1 MHHKAGTSHAH
12 GEAPQT
18 AGRTIR
24 SWARFYDAASW
35 LLSLGRAPAVRKMT
49 VEMAAA
55 ALGESVLD
63 VGCGT
68 GSLAIALKAKV
79 GASGEVR
86 GIDAS
91 PEMIEVARR
100 KAAKHALSRAEGAG
114 SDAGFEVALI
124 EEMPFPDGRFDLVV
138 SSFMLHHLPEDVKRK
153 GLAEV
158 RRVLKPGGRFLAVDF
173 GQTGTSVIGHLL
185 SVLGHGHGHASMEAL
200 QPALEEAGFTDVE
213 TGRTKYRSVAY
224 LRGKAG

>member
-1 MHHKAGTSHAH
+1 MHHEAGTSHAH

-35 LLSLGRAPAVRKMT
+35 LLSFGRAPAIKKMI

-55 ALGESVLD
+55 APGEAVLD

-68 GSLAIALKAKV
+68 GSLAIALKAKG

-91 PEMIEVARR
+91 PEMIEQSRR
-100 KAAKHALSRAEGAG
+100 KAAKQGA
-114 SDAGFEVALI
+114 AVEFVVAPI
-124 EEMPFPDGRFDLVV
+124 EELPFPEARFDLVV
-138 SSFMLHHLPEDVKRK
+138 SSFMLHHLPDGVKRK

-173 GQTGTSVIGHLL
+173 GGTSQSVIGHLL
-185 SVLGHGHGHASMEAL
+185 SVLGHSHGHASLAAQLPVM
-200 QPALEEAGFTDVE
+200 EEAGFTDVE
-213 TGRTKYRSVAY
+213 AGVTKYRSVAF
-224 LRGKAG
+224 LRGQAPG

>member
-1 MHHKAGTSHAH
+1 MSHAH

-35 LLSLGRAPAVRKMT
+35 LLSFGRAPAIRRMTLEMT
-49 VEMAAA
+49 VAQP
-55 ALGESVLD
+55 GESVLD

-68 GSLAIALKAKV
+68 GSLAIALKAEV
-79 GASGEVR
+79 GASSEVT

-91 PEMIEVARR
+91 PEMIEQARR
-100 KAAKHALSRAEGAG
+100 KATRAGV
-114 SDAGFEVALI
+114 DAGFEVAPI
-124 EEMPFPDGRFDLVV
+124 EGLSFPDARFDLVV
-138 SSFMLHHLPEDVKRK
+138 SSFMLHHLPDGVKRK

-173 GQTGTSVIGHLL
+173 GGTSQSVIGHLL
-185 SVLGHGHGHASMEAL
+185 SVLGHTHGASLDAL
-200 QPALEEAGFTDVE
+200 VPAMEEAGFTEVE
-213 TGRTKYRSVAY
+213 TGVTKYRSVAY
-224 LRGKAG
+224 LRGRAG

>member
-1 MHHKAGTSHAH
+1 MAHEAKHA
-12 GEAPQT
+12 EAPQT

-24 SWARFYDAASW
+24 WWARFYDAASW
-35 LLSLGRAPAVRKMT
+35 LMSFGRAPAIRKMT

-55 ALGESVLD
+55 APGEAVLD

-68 GSLAIALKAKV
+68 GTLAIALKAEV
-79 GASGEVR
+79 GPSGEVT

-91 PEMIEVARR
+91 PEMIEQARR
-100 KAAKHALSRAEGAG
+100 KAAKQGEGVEFLTAT
-114 SDAGFEVALI
+114 I
-124 EEMPFPDGRFDLVV
+124 EELPFPDARFDLVV
-138 SSFMLHHLPEDVKRK
+138 SSFMLHHLPDDVKRK

-185 SVLGHGHGHASMEAL
+185 SVLGHGHGHASLEAL
-200 QPALEEAGFTDVE
+200 VPVMESGGFTSVE
-213 TGRTKYRSVAY
+213 SGVTKYRSVAF
-224 LRGKAG
+224 LRGQAPP

>member
-1 MHHKAGTSHAH
+1 MAHEGKH

-24 SWARFYDAASW
+24 WWARFYDAASW
-35 LLSLGRAPAVRKMT
+35 LMSFGRSPAIRRMT
-49 VEMAAA
+49 LEMADAKP
-55 ALGESVLD
+55 GESVLD

-68 GSLAIALKAKV
+68 GSLALAAKAAA
-79 GASGEVR
+79 GPEGSVR

-91 PEMIEVARR
+91 PEMIEQARR
-100 KAAKHALSRAEGAG
+100 KAAKAGAEA
-114 SDAGFEVALI
+114 DFRVALI
-124 EEMPFPDGRFDLVV
+124 EELPFGEGEFDLVL
-138 SSFMLHHLPEDVKRK
+138 SSFMLHHLPDGVKRK

-173 GQTGTSVIGHLL
+173 GGTSQSVTGHLL
-185 SVLGHGHGHASMEAL
+185 SVLGHSHGHASLDALAPAMEA
-200 QPALEEAGFTDVE
+200 AGFTDVE
-213 TGRTKYRSVAY
+213 TGVTKYRSVSY

>member
-1 MHHKAGTSHAH
+1 MADEVKPAHA
-12 GEAPQT
+12 PKT

-35 LLSLGRAPAVRKMT
+35 LLSFGRAPAIKKMI

-55 ALGESVLD
+55 APGESVLD

-68 GSLAIALKAKV
+68 GTLAIALKAEA
-79 GASGEVR
+79 GGSGEVK

-91 PEMIEVARR
+91 PEMIEQARR
-100 KAAKHALSRAEGAG
+100 KAARAGV
-114 SDAGFEVALI
+114 DAGFEVALI
-124 EEMPFPDGRFDLVV
+124 EEMPFTDARFDLVV

-153 GLAEV
+153 GLAEI

-173 GQTGTSVIGHLL
+173 GQTGTSVMGHLM
-185 SVLGHGHGHASMEAL
+185 SMLGHGHGHASMEAL
-200 QPALEEAGFTDVE
+200 APAMETAGFTDVE
-213 TGRTKYRSVAY
+213 AGVTKYRAVAF
-224 LRGKAG
+224 LRGQAPP

>member
-1 MHHKAGTSHAH
+1 MAHEAKHAD
-12 GEAPQT
+12 APQT

-35 LLSLGRAPAVRKMT
+35 LLSFGRAPAIRRMT
-49 VEMAAA
+49 VVMAAA
-55 ALGESVLD
+55 APGESVLD

-91 PEMIEVARR
+91 PEMIELARR
-100 KAAKHALSRAEGAG
+100 KATKQGAEV
-114 SDAGFEVALI
+114 DFRTALI
-124 EEMPFPDGRFDLVV
+124 ESLPFGDGEFDAVL

-173 GQTGTSVIGHLL
+173 GGTSQSVTGHLL
-185 SVLGHGHGHASMEAL
+185 SIFGHTHGASLDAL
-200 QPALEEAGFTDVE
+200 VPAMEEAGFTDVE
-213 TGRTKYRSVAY
+213 TGVTKYSSVAY

>member
-1 MHHKAGTSHAH
+1 MHHKTAESHAR

-35 LLSLGRAPAVRKMT
+35 LLSFGQAPAIRKMT

-55 ALGESVLD
+55 ARGEAVLD

-68 GSLAIALKAKV
+68 GSLAIALKAEV
-79 GASGEVR
+79 GESGEVR

-91 PEMIEVARR
+91 PEMIEQARR
-100 KAAKHALSRAEGAG
+100 KAARQGA
-114 SDAGFEVALI
+114 AVEFVVAPI
-124 EEMPFPDGRFDLVV
+124 EELPYPDARFDLVV
-138 SSFMLHHLPEDVKRK
+138 SSFMLHHLPNGVKRK

-173 GQTGTSVIGHLL
+173 GGTSQSLVGHLL

-200 QPALEEAGFTDVE
+200 APVMAEAGFTEVE
-213 TGRTKYRSVAY
+213 AGVTKYRSLA
-224 LRGKAG
+224 

>member
-1 MHHKAGTSHAH
+1 MAHEAKHAD
-12 GEAPQT
+12 APQT

-55 ALGESVLD
+55 APGETVLD

-68 GSLAIALKAKV
+68 GSLAIALKAEV
-79 GASGEVR
+79 GASSEVT

-91 PEMIEVARR
+91 PEMIEQARR
-100 KAAKHALSRAEGAG
+100 KAAKQGAEVDFRVAPIEELPFAEG
-114 SDAGFEVALI
+114 E
-124 EEMPFPDGRFDLVV
+124 FDCVL
-138 SSFMLHHLPEDVKRK
+138 SSFMLHHLPDDVKRK

-173 GQTGTSVIGHLL
+173 GGTSQSVIGHLL
-185 SVLGHGHGHASMEAL
+185 SVLGHTHGASLAALAPVMEA
-200 QPALEEAGFTDVE
+200 AGFTEVE
-213 TGRTKYRSVAY
+213 TGLTKYRSVAF
-224 LRGKAG
+224 LRGQAPP

>member
-1 MHHKAGTSHAH
+1 MAGEHA
-12 GEAPQT
+12 EAPQT

-55 ALGESVLD
+55 APGESVLD

-86 GIDAS
+86 AIDAS
-91 PEMIEVARR
+91 PEMIELARR
-100 KAAKHALSRAEGAG
+100 KAVRGRVE
-114 SDAGFEVALI
+114 AGFQTALM
-124 EEMPFPDGRFDLVV
+124 EELPFSEARFDLVV

-185 SVLGHGHGHASMEAL
+185 SVLGHSHGHASLAAL
-200 QPALEEAGFTDVE
+200 LPVMEEAGFTDVE
-213 TGRTKYRSVAY
+213 TGVTKYRSVAF
-224 LRGKAG
+224 LRGQAPP

>member
-1 MHHKAGTSHAH
+1 MHHGAGTSRAP

-35 LLSLGRAPAVRKMT
+35 LLSFGRAAAVRRET
-49 VEMAAA
+49 IGLADVQP
-55 ALGESVLD
+55 GESVLD

-91 PEMIEVARR
+91 PEMIEMARR
-100 KAAKHALSRAEGAG
+100 KAVRGRV
-114 SDAGFEVALI
+114 DADFQTALI
-124 EEMPFPDGRFDLVV
+124 EELPFSEARFDLVV
-138 SSFMLHHLPEDVKRK
+138 SSFMLHHLPEDVKLK
-153 GLAEV
+153 GFAEI

-173 GQTGTSVIGHLL
+173 GGTSQSVVGHLL
-185 SVLGHGHGHASMEAL
+185 SIFGHTHGESLDAL
-200 QPALEEAGFTDVE
+200 APAMEEAGFTHVE
-213 TGRTKYRSVAY
+213 AAVTKYRSVAY
-224 LRGKAG
+224 LRGKAPP